1 MDPLSLGQYLRDSR
15 EAKELTLDD
24 AVQTLKIRKRLLEA
38 FEQGE
43 FEFSDLSQ
51 VQTRGFVRNYA
62 QYLGLDS
69 DTVVIYYDS
78 AVQNRTKGRG
88 WRRGRKPKTESRKNK
103 TQERRKN
110 RRRRRLDETHP
121 REDEDSDPRPI
132 APRSITDTNPSLPRV
147 TLGDMRDRRDRRL
160 ARFLNTLVILLVG
173 LAAVAVIAFVAIE
186 LIQQNDEDN
195 PNNAFVL
202 GDLPPT
208 STRTLAPTFTPR
220 PTDNAGQPA
229 ISQNFDGTGVVIT
242 VEAQQRTWLRVITDG
257 NVQINELVEAGN
269 VMEYRSINEIVL
281 SASNA
286 RALNI
291 IYNGQQQGTFG
302 SRGQAVDITFT
313 TDDLDIQTGPG
324 FDPTTEA
331 TDTATPTQDSRP
343 ATLLAAQ
350 TPSNTPGP
358 SPTPTNTPTI
368 TLTPSITN
376 TPVDTPTPSNTPTI
390 TFTPSNTPTPS
401 DTPPPT
407 NTPTVTPT
415 PSITPTPSPT
425 AVLPPRQTPSDP
437 TETKESP

>member
-24 AVQTLKIRKRLLEA
+24 AVNALKIRKRLLEA

-78 AVQNRTKGRG
+78 ALEGRTQGSR
-88 WRRGRKPKTESRKNK
+88 WRRNRKPKTESKK
-103 TQERRKN
+103 TKSQERKRS

-121 REDEDSDPRPI
+121 RDEEGEPRPI
-132 APRSITDTNPSLPRV
+132 ASRSITDTNPSLPRV
-147 TLGDMRDRRDRRL
+147 TLGDARDKHDRRL
-160 ARFLNTLVILLVG
+160 ARLLNTLVILLVG
-173 LAAVAVIAFVAIE
+173 LAAVAVIAFVAVQ
-186 LIQQNDEDN
+186 LIQQTNQDN
-195 PNNAFVL
+195 PTSFVL

-242 VEAQQRTWLRVITDG
+242 VEAQQRTWIRVVTDG
-257 NVQINELVEAGN
+257 NVQINELVEAGS
-269 VMEYRSINEIVL
+269 VMEYRSINEIIL

-302 SRGQAVDITFT
+302 GRGQAVDITFG
-313 TDDLDIQTGPG
+313 TDSVDIQTGPG
-324 FDPTTEA
+324 FDPTSEA
-331 TDTATPTQDSRP
+331 TRTPTPTQDSRP

-407 NTPTVTPT
+407 NTPTITPT
-415 PSITPTPSPT
+415 PSITPTPTPT
-425 AVLPPRQTPSDP
+425 AVLPPRQTPADP
-437 TETKESP
+437 TATKDSP